1 MSTSTPA
8 ARPGGRQVRFWI
20 LAVLFVVTTVNYAD
34 RSSLAVA
41 SPALRAS
48 LGIDSVQLGYI
59 FSAFGWSYVAAQ
71 LPGGALLDRFGS
83 RRVYLAS
90 IFAWSTSILLVG
102 AVSLLTAGRAA
113 VALFALWLVLGAVEA
128 PSFPANARLVAAWFP
143 DRERGTASAVF
154 NAAQY
159 AALIVFAPL
168 MGWIVQHLGWRDVF
182 LVMGVAGM
190 LGGAVFARV
199 VYAPMRHPRVSRAEL
214 DLIVA
219 GGAQSQ
225 LDAGGVAR
233 RTGFSRATLRALLTN
248 RMFLGIYLG
257 QYCITALTFF
267 FTTWFPIYL
276 IQARHLSYT
285 QAGFGAALPALAG
298 VVGGLGG
305 GVFSDRLIRRGHS
318 LTFSRKLPIVLGM
331 TCATSIILCDVANGI
346 VEVLLLMALAF
357 FGKGVGALGWA
368 VVSDTAPREAVGLAG
383 AMFNMFGNMA
393 GIVTPIVIGYIV
405 HRTGSFDIALAF
417 VAAHALA
424 AAASYLFVVGP
435 IRRFSL
441 PPQAVAARQA
451 ADRSSPA
458 TTP

>member
-1 MSTSTPA
+1 M
-8 ARPGGRQVRFWI
+8 
-20 LAVLFVVTTVNYAD
+20 LFVMTTINYAD
-34 RSSLAVA
+34 RSSLAIA
-41 SPALRAS
+41 SPALRRS
-48 LGIDSVQLGYI
+48 LGINSVQLGYI

-90 IFAWSTSILLVG
+90 IFTWSTSILLVG
-102 AVSLLTAGRAA
+102 AVSLLTSSRA
-113 VALFALWLVLGAVEA
+113 VIALFALWLVLGALEA

-143 DRERGTASAVF
+143 DRERGTASAIF

-159 AALIVFAPL
+159 AALIAFAPL

-182 LVMGVAGM
+182 LTMGVAGL

-199 VYAPMRHPRVSRAEL
+199 VHAPARHPRVSTAEL
-214 DLIVA
+214 DMITA

-225 LDAGGVAR
+225 LDAGAVTKRG
-233 RTGFSRATLRALLTN
+233 GFNWPTLRALLTN
-248 RMFLGIYLG
+248 RMFLGIYFG

-285 QAGFGAALPALAG
+285 EAGFGTALPALAG

-305 GVFSDRLIRRGHS
+305 GIFSDRLIKRGHS

-331 TCATSIILCDVANGI
+331 GCASSIILCDFANGI

-368 VVSDTAPREAVGLAG
+368 VVSDTAPREAVGLSG

-393 GIVTPIVIGYIV
+393 GIVTPVVIGYIV
-405 HRTGSFDIALAF
+405 NRTGSFDIALAF

-424 AAASYLFVVGP
+424 AVASYLFIVGP
-435 IRRFSL
+435 IGRFSL
-441 PPQAVAARQA
+441 QPQADAARQA
-451 ADRSSPA
+451 ADHPTPA
-458 TTP
+458 TTR